1 MKKANAVTDHI
12 LMKSY
17 GKIYSYLYDND
28 YPASLVDIGEKVIK
42 KDLRTLDRLQRVLE
56 DLIVSDREYAA
67 YAVWYYKFNRLK
79 MLDTIKTDDDMID
92 YMDSVGRAA

>member
-17 GKIYSYLYDND
+17 GKIYSYLYDHA
-28 YPASLVDIGEKVIK
+28 YPAALVDIGEKVIK
-42 KDLRTLDRLQRVLE
+42 KDLRTMDRLQRVLE
-56 DLIVSDREYAA
+56 DLIASDREYAA

-79 MLDTIKTDDDMID
+79 MLDTIKTDEEMLD
-92 YMDSVGRAA
+92 YLDSLCRDA